1 MPPVIIWAVG
11 AIGAFTLV
19 RILASA
25 ARKVNAELDDIRRD
39 RTVEKPVEKL
49 ERDPASGAYR
59 PRKS

>member
-11 AIGAFTLV
+11 AIGAFALA

-39 RTVEKPVEKL
+39 RTVEKPVVKL

>member
-1 MPPVIIWAVG
+1 MPPVITWAVG
-11 AIGAFTLV
+11 AIGAFALA
-19 RILASA
+19 RILGRA

>member
-1 MPPVIIWAVG
+1 MPPVIVWAIG
-11 AIGAFTLV
+11 AIGAFA
-19 RILASA
+19 LARLLAGA

>member
-11 AIGAFTLV
+11 AIGAFAV
-19 RILASA
+19 ARILAGA

-49 ERDPASGAYR
+49 ERDPASGTYR

>member
-1 MPPVIIWAVG
+1 LA
-11 AIGAFTLV
+11 